1 MPAVRGE
8 GTDEGR
14 MVKVR
19 RTEEQQDGLLKS
31 RECAEGFSNRG
42 ETVKWTK
49 MKHSH
54 RGSRGGKKKVAE

>member
-31 RECAEGFSNRG
+31 HECAEGFSNRG
-42 ETVKWTK
+42 ENCEMDENETLT
-49 MKHSH
+49 
-54 RGSRGGKKKVAE
+54 